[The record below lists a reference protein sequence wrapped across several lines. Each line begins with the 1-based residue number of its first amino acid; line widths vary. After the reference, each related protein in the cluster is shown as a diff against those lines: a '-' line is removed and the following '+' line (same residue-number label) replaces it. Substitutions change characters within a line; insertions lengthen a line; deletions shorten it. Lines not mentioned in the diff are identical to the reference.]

1 MFTSTK
7 TSLSVQPEKLVDS
20 YGRVSDGT
28 RTVFG
33 YCSVNCEGRC
43 ILNFHMKG
51 DELVWVES
59 DLSLIHI

>member
-33 YCSVNCEGRC
+33 YC
-43 ILNFHMKG
+43 
-51 DELVWVES
+51 
-59 DLSLIHI
+59 LSLIHI